1 MSKQNTLKEAIQSYL
16 DERAKTDELFAV
28 TYKKKNKNIDECFAY
43 IMGEALKESSPVVP
57 GVEGCGMD
65 NDVVYGMAV
74 HYYDEDNIK
83 INKLP
88 ANVKASASV
97 TSNNA
102 SASKLVKLTEE
113 DEKRAREEAV
123 KRLTEEQYA
132 LLRKKPSRSKK
143 EVTEVQQMSLF

>member
-1 MSKQNTLKEAIQSYL
+1 MSKQNPLKEAIHSYL
-16 DERAKTDELFAV
+16 DERAKVDELFAV
-28 TYKKKNKNIDECFAY
+28 AYKKKNKNIDECFAY

-97 TSNNA
+97 PETKPVSNP
-102 SASKLVKLTEE
+102 VKLTEE
-113 DEKRAREEAV
+113 DEKRAREEAI

-132 LLRKKPSRSKK
+132 LLKKKPSRSKK

>member
-1 MSKQNTLKEAIQSYL
+1 MSKQNPLKEAIQSYL

-28 TYKKKNKNIDECFAY
+28 AYKKKNKNIDECFAY

-74 HYYDEDNIK
+74 HYYDEDDIK
-83 INKLP
+83 VNKLP
-88 ANVKASASV
+88 SNVRASAS
-97 TSNNA
+97 TTTPA
-102 SASKLVKLTEE
+102 KPVKLTEE
-113 DEKRAREEAV
+113 DEKRAHEEAI

-132 LLRKKPSRSKK
+132 LLKKKPSRSKK

>member
-1 MSKQNTLKEAIQSYL
+1 MSKQESIKDAIKSYL
-16 DERAKTDELFAV
+16 DERARTDELFARS
-28 TYKKKNKNIDECFAY
+28 YAKKNKSIDECFAY

-97 TSNNA
+97 PETKPVSNP
-102 SASKLVKLTEE
+102 VKLTEE
-113 DEKRAREEAV
+113 DEKRVREEAV
-123 KRLTEEQYA
+123 KRLTEEQHA
-132 LLRKKPSRSKK
+132 LLRKKPIRAKK
-143 EVTEVQQMSLF
+143 EVIEVQQMSLF

>member
-102 SASKLVKLTEE
+102 SASNT
-113 DEKRAREEAV
+113 AS
-123 KRLTEEQYA
+123 YI
-132 LLRKKPSRSKK
+132 
-143 EVTEVQQMSLF
+143 SLA